1 LHGIENHTIK
11 VAIRNNTS
19 DAVESMEKGRQELVD
34 VKKRGRKMLGFR
46 ERGASS
52 NPAHHD
58 RASTNIAG

>member
-1 LHGIENHTIK
+1 MENHTRK

-19 DAVESMEKGRQELVD
+19 KTVKSVEEGREELVN